1 MVFMDIPIVM
11 NITVVTKNMNCMVSM
26 AIIVITAIN
35 GAPALLRS
43 HPLRS
48 RPAY

>member
-1 MVFMDIPIVM
+1 MDIAIVM

-35 GAPALLRS
+35 GAPGLLRA